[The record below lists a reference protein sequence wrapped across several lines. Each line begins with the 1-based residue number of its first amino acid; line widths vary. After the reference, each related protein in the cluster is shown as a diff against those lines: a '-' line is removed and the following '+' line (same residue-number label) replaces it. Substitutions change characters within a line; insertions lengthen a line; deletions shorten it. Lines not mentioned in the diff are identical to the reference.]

1 LPIIN
6 NGVTQNY
13 VGFQINT
20 DGQAYFPG
28 KVNALGGLEVRG
40 DFNAPNNAYI
50 TTLQVNQWSYL
61 KNTVIDGSL
70 TFNNADI
77 NILFQRRWVSGSVG
91 FNGSIIFDNG
101 RAPFTVIKSMAEAQK
116 GVYQIRW
123 LDNPLPS
130 PNYTVYITL
139 VGVFGFSTFLN
150 NTITSVDIYTAN
162 ASGVYTNI
170 GFVFSVFV

>member
-1 LPIIN
+1 M
-6 NGVTQNY
+6 
-13 VGFQINT
+13 
-20 DGQAYFPG
+20 
-28 KVNALGGLEVRG
+28 
-40 DFNAPNNAYI
+40 
-50 TTLQVNQWSYL
+50 QVNQWSYL

-91 FNGSIIFDNG
+91 FNGAIIFDNG
-101 RAPFTVIKSMAEAQK
+101 RASFTVIKSMAEAQK

-123 LDNPLPS
+123 TDNPLPS

-150 NTITSVDIYTAN
+150 NTTTSVDIYTAN
-162 ASGVYTNI
+162 SSGAYTNI